1 MKAPSSSPYVA
12 DAVSPPRD
20 APPTRARHITMAFA
34 ILLAI
39 IMYIDRVCISQ
50 AAPFIRRDLALNA
63 VQMGWVFSIFGWAYA
78 LFEVP
83 GGWLGDRVGPRRV
96 LMRIVIWW
104 SFFTAATGWVWNL
117 PSLLAT
123 RALFGIGEAGCF
135 PNLTRVFTTWLPAKE
150 RERAQAF
157 LWLATRWGGAFTPLL
172 VAYVLT
178 FVSWRRAFE
187 IFGVLGVIWAIA
199 FYRWYRDNPATHP
212 GVNSA
217 ELALLPPPADTAS
230 VRGPTPWRTILST
243 PSVWLLCA
251 QYACLGYA
259 WWFYV
264 TWLPTYLRDARGMST
279 MQGALLSGL
288 PLFFGGIGCLVSAAL
303 AVPLRRKTGSV
314 AKARRVVAITGFLA
328 ASACTLIFTRIG
340 DPTSAMIMLG
350 MAGFFN
356 DFAMPPAWAGAMDIG
371 GRYSGTVSGAM
382 NMMAGIAGAS
392 SALVV
397 GYLLAW
403 TDQNWTLAFYL
414 SAAIY
419 GLGAVCWLF
428 LDSHSPMEATAPAR

>member
-12 DAVSPPRD
+12 DAVARPGD
-20 APPTRARHITMAFA
+20 AQPTRARHITMAFA

-83 GGWLGDRVGPRRV
+83 GGWLGDRIGPRRV

-150 RERAQAF
+150 RERAQAL

-172 VAYVLT
+172 VAYVLK

-303 AVPLRRKTGSV
+303 AVPLRRRTGSV

-382 NMMAGIAGAS
+382 NMMGNLGGVVS
-392 SALVV
+392 PLVLGSIV
-397 GYLLAW
+397 KHTG
-403 TDQNWTLAFYL
+403 NWDLTFYL
-414 SAAIY
+414 TG
-419 GLGAVCWLF
+419 GLYFVGATCWLF
-428 LDSHSPMEATAPAR
+428 INSTKPLPQDEVH